1 MDRKFLFTAAALLL
15 AVSTVSWAQEQD
27 GASIYKQKCASC
39 HGASGEGKGKG
50 KAPALKTTTMS
61 EDTIVSHIMKG
72 DMSKDPHR
80 KPIPGL
86 TEDQAKAVAQFVK
99 SLQ

>member
-1 MDRKFLFTAAALLL
+1 MDHKFLFTAAALLL

-39 HGASGEGKGKG
+39 HGESGEGKG
-50 KAPALKTTTMS
+50 KAPALKTTSMS
-61 EDTIVSHIMKG
+61 AETIVSHIMKG

>member
-1 MDRKFLFTAAALLL
+1 MNRKFLFSAAALLL

-27 GASIYKQKCASC
+27 GASIYKKKCASC
-39 HGASGEGKGKG
+39 HGASGEGKGK
-50 KAPALKTTTMS
+50 APALKTTTMS
-61 EDTIVSHIMKG
+61 ADTIVSHIMKG

>member
-39 HGASGEGKGKG
+39 HGASGEGKGK
-50 KAPALKTTTMS
+50 APALKTTSMS
-61 EDTIVSHIMKG
+61 VDIIVSHIMKG